1 MVSRLKD
8 LKTPVF
14 WVEGHPGKLDR
25 EAWQIEVAGLCE
37 NPKQFAWQEIVSMPK
52 TIADARLTSVTRFS
66 VRGKWGG
73 VKVADILKIVGALT
87 SVRYVRFWSYR
98 KIYDT
103 SVPIDVALKERMLLA
118 YEFDGDLLEED
129 YGGPIRVFCP
139 YLWGYKSAKS
149 VVKVELTD
157 GYSPGFWEQRGY
169 TDDAAIEAGVVR
181 DMNEGGRVRPIPDG
195 EVIGFLD
202 E

>member
-1 MVSRLKD
+1 MSRLKE

-14 WVEGHPGKLDR
+14 WAEGHPGKLDR
-25 EAWQIEVAGLCE
+25 EGWRIEVTGCCK
-37 NPKQFAWQEIVSMPK
+37 NPKIFSWHELSDMSK
-52 TIADARLTSVTRFS
+52 DIADARLTSVTRFS

-73 VKVADILKIVGALT
+73 VALSRILELVKADVTLK
-87 SVRYVRFWSYR
+87 YVRFWSIG

-103 SVPIDVALKERMLLA
+103 SIPIEVAIRERTLLA
-118 YEFDGDLLEED
+118 YEFDGELLEED
-129 YGGPIRVFCP
+129 YGGPVRAFCP

-149 VVKVELTD
+149 VVMIELMD
-157 GYSPGFWEQRGY
+157 HYISGFWEQRGY
-169 TDDAAIEAGVVR
+169 TDEALITSGKVR

>member
-1 MVSRLKD
+1 MGRLRD

-25 EAWQIEVAGLCE
+25 EAWQIEVSGLCE
-37 NPKQFAWQEIVSMPK
+37 RPKQFTWQEIASMPK

-66 VRGKWGG
+66 VRGQWGG
-73 VKVADILKIVGALT
+73 VQVAHILNMVGALT
-87 SVRYVRFWSYR
+87 SIRYVRFWSYR

-103 SVPIDVALKERMLLA
+103 SIPVDVALRERTLLA

-129 YGGPIRVFCP
+129 YGGPVRVFCP

-149 VVKVELTD
+149 VVRVELMD
-157 GYSPGFWEQRGY
+157 HYISGFWEQRGY
-169 TDDAAIEAGVVR
+169 TDEAEIEAGVVR

-195 EVIGFLD
+195 EVIRFLD